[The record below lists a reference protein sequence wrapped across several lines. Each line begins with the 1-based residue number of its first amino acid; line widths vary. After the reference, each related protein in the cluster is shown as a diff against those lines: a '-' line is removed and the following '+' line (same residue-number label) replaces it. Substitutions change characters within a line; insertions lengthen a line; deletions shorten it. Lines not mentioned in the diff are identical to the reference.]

1 MVPLFPLGPQTL
13 YAGNTK
19 HAFYFERVHLM
30 RKVPA
35 LGMMAAAMLA
45 LAGCT
50 GGGGGTATPSPTGT
64 ATPSATETDKV
75 YTEDELR
82 ELISGKSDAD
92 GNELKLYSKE
102 QVDQGGNIANLLL
115 GTATVDPADCKDIA
129 TAGLLDTVENGEVA
143 VAISEGNQPR
153 TLSAQSSGEGEDAEQ
168 VLTEIKGKMGQ
179 CATFKVTALGQTY
192 EVSSEE
198 LQADTE
204 ADETFATLSTRSGE
218 NQQKLMQVSAAE
230 GRLLVVATKSGADL
244 GDADQKEL
252 EDLINEVLEQADDGG
267 ATSSPTSTSTS
278 TSRSTSTGTASPD
291 DSASPT
297 ATETDDSSTS
307 TASPTAS
314 Q

>member
-1 MVPLFPLGPQTL
+1 
-13 YAGNTK
+13 
-19 HAFYFERVHLM
+19 M

-35 LGMMAAAMLA
+35 LGLMTAAMLA

-50 GGGGGTATPSPTGT
+50 GGGGGSASPSPTP
-64 ATPSATETDKV
+64 TPTSSATEDAKV

-82 ELISGKSDAD
+82 NLISGKTDAD

-102 QVDQGGNIANLLL
+102 QVDQGGNLANLLL
-115 GTATVDPADCKDIA
+115 STATVDPEDCKDIA

-143 VAISEGNQPR
+143 VAISEGNSPR
-153 TLSAQSSGEGEDAEQ
+153 TLSAQSGSEGPDAEQ
-168 VLTEIKGKMGQ
+168 VLTDIKGKMSQ
-179 CATFKVTALGQTY
+179 CATFTVQALGQSY

-198 LQADTE
+198 LQANTDAE
-204 ADETFATLSTRSGE
+204 ETFATLSTRSGE

-230 GRLLVVATKSGADL
+230 DRLLVVATKSGADL

-252 EDLINEVLEQADDGG
+252 EDLINEVLEQADGGG

-278 TSRSTSTGTASPD
+278 RSTGTASPD
-291 DSASPT
+291 ESPSPT
-297 ATETDDSSTS
+297 VTVTETVDSETP

>member
-1 MVPLFPLGPQTL
+1 
-13 YAGNTK
+13 
-19 HAFYFERVHLM
+19 M

-35 LGMMAAAMLA
+35 LGLMTAAMLA

-50 GGGGGTATPSPTGT
+50 GGGGGTATPT
-64 ATPSATETDKV
+64 ATSTPSATETEDDKV

-82 ELISGKSDAD
+82 TLISGKTDAD

-115 GTATVDPADCKDIA
+115 STATVDPEDCKDIA

-143 VAISEGNQPR
+143 VAISEGNSPR
-153 TLSAQSSGEGEDAEQ
+153 TLSAQSGSEGPDAEQ
-168 VLTEIKGKMGQ
+168 VLTDIKGKMSQ
-179 CATFKVTALGQTY
+179 CATFTVQALGQSY

-198 LQADTE
+198 LQANTE
-204 ADETFATLSTRSGE
+204 AEETFATLSTRSGE

-230 GRLLVVATKSGADL
+230 DRLLVVATKSGADL
-244 GDADQKEL
+244 GDADKKEL
-252 EDLINEVLEQADDGG
+252 EDLINEVLEQADDDG
-267 ATSSPTSTSTS
+267 ATASPTSTS
-278 TSRSTSTGTASPD
+278 TSRSTSTASPD
-291 DSASPT
+291 ESPSPT
-297 ATETDDSSTS
+297 VTVTETVDSETS

>member
-1 MVPLFPLGPQTL
+1 MLPISKGL
-13 YAGNTK
+13 N
-19 HAFYFERVHLM
+19 LM

-35 LGMMAAAMLA
+35 LGLLTAAMLA

-50 GGGGGTATPSPTGT
+50 GGGGGAASPSATTAS
-64 ATPSATETDKV
+64 PSATEDDKV

-82 ELISGKSDAD
+82 NLISGKQDAD

-115 GTATVDPADCKDIA
+115 STATVDPADCKDIA

-143 VAISEGNQPR
+143 VALSEGNQPR

-168 VLTEIKGKMGQ
+168 VLAGIKGKMGQ
-179 CATFKVTALGQTY
+179 CATFTVNALGQSY

-198 LQADTE
+198 LQAQTE
-204 ADETFATLSTRSGE
+204 AEETFATLSTRSGE

-230 GRLLVVATKSGADL
+230 DRLLVVATKSGADL
-244 GDADQKEL
+244 GDADRKEL
-252 EDLINEVLEQADDGG
+252 EDLINEVLEQADDDGG

-278 TSRSTSTGTASPD
+278 TSGATSTGTASPD

-297 ATETDDSSTS
+297 ATETDDSATS